1 LRHASNAVGK
11 PYGKVFKKKG
21 VLGVCLN
28 MDLGTLGFALDGEFM
43 GMAFEDP
50 LLKTGPIWVAISLLH
65 VAGCTLVSGLEKPS
79 YF

>member
-1 LRHASNAVGK
+1 MRHSSNAVGK

-28 MDLGTLGFALDGEFM
+28 MEVGNLSFALDGEYM

-50 LLKTGPIWVAISLLH
+50 
-65 VAGCTLVSGLEKPS
+65 
-79 YF
+79 